1 MAPELIRGES
11 TNTAASDVYA
21 FGIILYE
28 CYSRKDPYEGEDAR
42 EVLAMVADPEVNKRP
57 PIPKDTP
64 PQIASLMEDC
74 LVANPSER
82 PTFEEV
88 DTRLKRV
95 EIKPAADR
103 TTISLF
109 DIFPKHIAEALRDGK
124 KVEAEHK
131 ECVTIFFS
139 DIVGYTDISST
150 LEPQKVANLLDRLYH
165 RFDDLAGK
173 HDIFKVETIGDAYMA
188 VTNLV
193 KDQEEDHAARIAEFA
208 VDAIRAANSTLIDE
222 DDPERGY
229 LNIRVGF
236 HSGPVVA
243 DIVGNRNPRYC
254 LFGKSWHH
262 SLIFLAGLYHCWL
275 LVLSSSW
282 ILWTFAPGDTV
293 NVASRMES
301 NSKAN
306 RILISDAAA
315 DVLRVQKC
323 KYSAEK
329 RHIKKIKGKGEVYCH
344 WIKFDR
350 EVLNGDRVPEPESAL
365 EPSTEL
371 STLFEGPSTDFSTPF
386 EE

>member
-262 SLIFLAGLYHCWL
+262 SLIFLAGLYHC
-275 LVLSSSW
+275 
-282 ILWTFAPGDTV
+282 
-293 NVASRMES
+293 
-301 NSKAN
+301 
-306 RILISDAAA
+306 
-315 DVLRVQKC
+315 
-323 KYSAEK
+323 
-329 RHIKKIKGKGEVYCH
+329 
-344 WIKFDR
+344 
-350 EVLNGDRVPEPESAL
+350 
-365 EPSTEL
+365 
-371 STLFEGPSTDFSTPF
+371 
-386 EE
+386 